1 MNSIGGRKSPMGL
14 GTLAEKI
21 IHAGLNV
28 TPMPAKVRAA
38 IKGCAGCRR
47 RKNAMNRFVPNV
59 NPFG

>member
-1 MNSIGGRKSPMGL
+1 MGL